1 MLNYRNPSY
10 DFYTVKA
17 PTDPRLP
24 GGGGYTVLGLNDQRV
39 AVPPTCLSG
48 NDRSSAAR

>member
-1 MLNYRNPSY
+1 MLAYSSPTY

-24 GGGGYTVLGLNDQRV
+24 GGGGYTIIGNADQRV
-39 AVPPTCLSG
+39 AIPPACLSG
-48 NDRSSAAR
+48 TTRSRATR